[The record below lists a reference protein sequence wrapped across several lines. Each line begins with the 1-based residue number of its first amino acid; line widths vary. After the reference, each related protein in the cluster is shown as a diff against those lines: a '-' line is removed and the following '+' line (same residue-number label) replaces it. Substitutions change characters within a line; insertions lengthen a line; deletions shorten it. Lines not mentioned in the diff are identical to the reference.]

1 MKKDLIY
8 FLSAFMLIFATAC
21 SDEMEN
27 VNPASEQNTLQQSTE
42 SNARAQSIQ
51 GQGLKNL
58 KVTGVLEDGRTFDG
72 MVSITSFAY
81 DQAQG
86 GMMASG
92 ELKGVVKP
100 VGGGQAI
107 PVQETFTNVSSA
119 LTSGGGSG
127 GISANQAECQIL
139 FLDLGPIFLDVLG
152 LQVDLSQIVLDVTA
166 VAGSGNLLGNLL
178 CAVVGLLDGTGLLLN
193 LLDNLGQLN
202 NLLGQINDLLSGLLG
217 G

>member
-1 MKKDLIY
+1 MKNNVIY
-8 FLSAFMLIFATAC
+8 FLSAFMLIFATSC
-21 SDEMEN
+21 SDNMED
-27 VNPASEQNTLQQSTE
+27 VSPAAEQNTLQQSTE

-58 KVTGVLEDGRTFDG
+58 KVTGVLEDGSTFDG

-81 DQAQG
+81 DEVEG
-86 GMMASG
+86 LMASG

-100 VGGGQAI
+100 VDGGKATAVTQS
-107 PVQETFTNVSSA
+107 FTDVSSA
-119 LTSGGGSG
+119 LLNGASG